1 VDARPSPDFLVIART
16 DAVAVEG
23 LEAAFDRAAA
33 YVEAGADL
41 LFVEAPRSTDELSAV
56 VARFGGRVPLM
67 ANMVEGGKTPLSSA
81 A

>member
-1 VDARPSPDFLVIART
+1 
-16 DAVAVEG
+16 
-23 LEAAFDRAAA
+23 AA

-81 A
+81 ADLEAIGFSLVIFPGGLVRALTRMAQ